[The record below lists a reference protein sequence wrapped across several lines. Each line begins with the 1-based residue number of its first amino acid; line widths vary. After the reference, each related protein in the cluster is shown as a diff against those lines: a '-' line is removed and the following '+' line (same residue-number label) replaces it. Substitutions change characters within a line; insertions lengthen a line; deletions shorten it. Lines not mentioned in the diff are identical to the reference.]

1 MASKVRDALTGDKEA
16 LSFIGLDEMPSLKI
30 LRWKKTPGYMDLS
43 SSFGAAGEMTLAGRH
58 MGDRS
63 LESVCTLTLSFLE
76 ALQRKYHSKEKPY
89 KFHIDGSD
97 VSHTLL
103 N

>member
-30 LRWKKTPGYMDLS
+30 SHWKKTPGYMDLS

-63 LESVCTLTLSFLE
+63 VESVCTLTLSFLE
-76 ALQRKYHSKEKPY
+76 ALQRKYHS
-89 KFHIDGSD
+89 
-97 VSHTLL
+97 
-103 N
+103 